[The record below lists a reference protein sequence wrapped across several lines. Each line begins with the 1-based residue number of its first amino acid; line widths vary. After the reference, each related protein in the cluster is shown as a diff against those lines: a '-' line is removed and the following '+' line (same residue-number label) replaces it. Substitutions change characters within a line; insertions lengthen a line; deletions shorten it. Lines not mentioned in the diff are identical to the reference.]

1 MWAVM
6 TANRK
11 SGLYSC
17 ETVVVINRKRGRE
30 DLKIRSAFL
39 ACLSGTRRKEDF
51 QRFYSGDQGKNIAHA
66 K

>member
-1 MWAVM
+1 MTANEGALQKARPTHFVTICYNLIGEVMWAVM

-30 DLKIRSAFL
+30 DLKKGA
-39 ACLSGTRRKEDF
+39 
-51 QRFYSGDQGKNIAHA
+51 RF
-66 K
+66 